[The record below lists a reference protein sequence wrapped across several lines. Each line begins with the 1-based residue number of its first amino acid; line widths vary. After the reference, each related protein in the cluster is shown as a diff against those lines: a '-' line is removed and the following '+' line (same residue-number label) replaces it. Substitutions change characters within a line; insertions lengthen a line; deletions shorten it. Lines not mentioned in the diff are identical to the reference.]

1 MNEITTKLLP
11 FHPLA
16 VKYGGNLNKQQLEAL
31 AKDIAAKGQHHPII
45 VHEGKVIE
53 GIQRYRA
60 CLRAKVD
67 PETVPYDVKKYGG
80 TEADIKAFIIS
91 ENVYR
96 RHDAKRRNAI
106 IAELLKED
114 PTKSDRAIA
123 KEAKTHHHAVAK
135 VRQEEEKRGNLSH
148 VEKRT
153 DTKGR
158 QQPAE
163 KPRKLVPPKPTLAV
177 ALRTRPEPAPLVE
190 QKPLSGDAWWDQEP
204 QTIADVMVKR
214 MTGQKITKVFALAM
228 DGLKTKQA
236 TASRPLRMTDSS
248 TAATII
254 EAPAKQ
260 PDDGLDIPDYPRRE
274 PKGDATS

>member
-1 MNEITTKLLP
+1 
-11 FHPLA
+11 
-16 VKYGGNLNKQQLEAL
+16 
-31 AKDIAAKGQHHPII
+31 
-45 VHEGKVIE
+45 VHEGKIVD
-53 GIQRYRA
+53 GVQRYRA
-60 CLRAKVD
+60 CLRAKIE
-67 PETVPYDVKKYGG
+67 PITKPYDVKKYGG

-163 KPRKLVPPKPTLAV
+163 KPRKFVAPKPTLAV
-177 ALRTRPEPAPLVE
+177 ALRPRPEPAPLVE

-204 QTIADVMVKR
+204 QTIADVMVEH
-214 MTGQKITKVFALAM
+214 MTRQKLTKVCALAM
-228 DGLKTKQA
+228 DGLKTKEAVLDLVAEQDDINA
-236 TASRPLRMTDSS
+236 G
-248 TAATII
+248 AA
-254 EAPAKQ
+254 Q
-260 PDDGLDIPDYPRRE
+260 
-274 PKGDATS
+274 

>member
-1 MNEITTKLLP
+1 MSEITTKLLQ

-16 VKYGGNLNKQQLEAL
+16 VKYGGNLNKRELEAL

-67 PETVPYDVKKYGG
+67 PDTAPYDVKKYGG

-96 RHDAKRRNAI
+96 RHDPKRRRAI
-106 IAELLKED
+106 IVELLKEN
-114 PTKSDRAIA
+114 PAKSDRAIA

-135 VRQEEEKRGNLSH
+135 IRQEEEGRGNLSH

-163 KPRKLVPPKPTLAV
+163 KPRKLVPPKPTPAV
-177 ALRTRPEPAPLVE
+177 ASRPRSEPAPLAG
-190 QKPLSGDAWWDQEP
+190 QKPLSGDPWWDQEP
-204 QTIADVMVKR
+204 QTIADVMVEH
-214 MTGQKITKVFALAM
+214 MTRQKITQVFAMAM
-228 DGLKTKQA
+228 AVLDPVAEQ
-236 TASRPLRMTDSS
+236 
-248 TAATII
+248 
-254 EAPAKQ
+254 
-260 PDDGLDIPDYPRRE
+260 DDINAGV
-274 PKGDATS
+274 AQ